1 MESLLSPPAVDS
13 SQTQKRLLF
22 DVDAG
27 EGGQVRLH
35 EPDAS
40 PDDVGG
46 GDGKGLSFH
55 DSSSIVPPESSSPLS
70 PISEFGMSVMKS
82 LQSIIQGGG
91 SRLTSPPATLSAYA
105 KKDDVSRHTPN
116 STSNDEQ
123 ALWQDCFLPKSSTF
137 LKALRRSGRRG
148 KVLIQGWVA
157 FRENINLPSPSWKEI
172 VRNPQRF
179 DFRYIIL
186 LDDMPTYIS
195 FLLVGNRRRRRR
207 WW

>member
-1 MESLLSPPAVDS
+1 
-13 SQTQKRLLF
+13 
-22 DVDAG
+22 
-27 EGGQVRLH
+27 
-35 EPDAS
+35 
-40 PDDVGG
+40 
-46 GDGKGLSFH
+46 
-55 DSSSIVPPESSSPLS
+55 
-70 PISEFGMSVMKS
+70 MKS

-148 KVLIQGWVA
+148 KVLIQGWAA
-157 FRENINLPSPSWKEI
+157 FRENSTNLPSPSSWKEI
-172 VRNPQRF
+172 IRNPQRF

-186 LDDMPTYIS
+186 LDDMPTLHIFSSRQKQKKKKMVVSAMQTTKHDVLRDCIHLNLTSTSNEDLAVRINLVSKELGNEVASLKRKRVPNVTVSCPFLYHRMSLLIS
-195 FLLVGNRRRRRR
+195 TDRD
-207 WW
+207 